1 MAAPQTNYR
10 FGLFEADPATGRLS
24 REGRPVRLQEQ
35 PFQLLI
41 TLLRADG
48 GVVTRDEL
56 RQRLWREDT
65 FVEFDKSLGVAV
77 AKLRSA
83 LGDDAANPR
92 FIETIP
98 RRGYRFIAPLRSMTS
113 AAAPSVAEEHAV
125 AMMPPPG
132 IPSSPA
138 AAASRWSPSSLGAA
152 RNRLAFWMAAAILLT
167 TTAAGSIWLWRDL
180 TRARLSGREAI
191 VVGAITNTTGDTVFD
206 SSLRSAAMM
215 GLAQSPYVHVLPDGT
230 LGELLQ
236 SLGHPPDEALTPGLG
251 HELCQRAKAAA
262 IVEGSIRFSGVEY
275 VLALDASRCDGTS
288 LARER
293 ASIARKDQVI
303 PTLGHEIA
311 DLRRE
316 LGEPGATLQSYNAP
330 IEVATTDSLEALRAY
345 QLGMELR
352 ARADNLKAIP
362 ALKTAIALDPQFAVA
377 FVQLGSSYSN
387 MGNVNEG
394 RPFFRRA
401 FELRDRATAPERFL
415 ITGRYFDIVIGDLEK
430 ASETYRVWSE
440 VYPDD
445 WMGFNALAND
455 ANAMGRYDVAA
466 TASRRTVA
474 LEPNHSFGYTNLI
487 TALVALNRY
496 DEAKAA
502 CRQELERFPDS
513 SPAHLVLYALG
524 AAQGDAAATARELA
538 WANAHPDRSETLFE
552 QAEWSVFRG
561 RPVEGAT
568 MFDEVA
574 RRERHAGNAE
584 APADALVNGA
594 EYEAFMGRTDM
605 AMKSADE
612 ALEIA
617 RNEVVLGLGAL
628 VYALGGRDGLAAQLL
643 QEAAEHHPFSTVTMD
658 VYSPTA
664 RAVLAGKRRG
674 ATVDDVIR
682 ALEPGVPYEW
692 GQGAA
697 LAPAYVRGLECLRL
711 HAWADAAHAF
721 QAVIDH
727 VGTDP
732 VSPFYPLSYLGL
744 ARADAGLGRTDDSR
758 NAYAAVLEFWKDA
771 EPDFAPLTAA
781 RQEYAA
787 LQSHAALGWRANRS
801 KRED

>member
-77 AKLRSA
+77 AKLRAA

-98 RRGYRFIAPLRSMTS
+98 RRGYRFIAPLRIVPPAPTPG
-113 AAAPSVAEEHAV
+113 AAEALPV
-125 AMMPPPG
+125 AMIPAPA
-132 IPSSPA
+132 IPSSRPPA
-138 AAASRWSPSSLGAA
+138 SSGSSPSSSLAPA
-152 RNRLAFWMAAAILLT
+152 RNRRAVWMAAAILLT
-167 TTAAGSIWLWRDL
+167 ATAAGSIWVWRDI
-180 TRARLSGREAI
+180 TRAHLSRREAI
-191 VVGAITNTTGDTVFD
+191 VVGAFTNTTGDTVFD
-206 SSLRSAAMM
+206 SSLRVAAMM

-251 HELCQRAKAAA
+251 RQLCQQAKADA
-262 IVEGSIRFSGVEY
+262 IVEGSIRSSGLAY
-275 VLALDASRCDGTS
+275 VLALQASRCDGTS
-288 LARER
+288 LARAR
-293 ASIARKDQVI
+293 ASVARKDQVI
-303 PTLGHEIA
+303 PTLGHEVA
-311 DLRRE
+311 DLRRQ
-316 LGEPGATLQSYNAP
+316 LGEPGVTLESYNAP
-330 IEVATTDSLEALRAY
+330 IEVATTDSLDALRAY

-455 ANAMGRYDVAA
+455 ANAIGRYEVAA
-466 TASRRTVA
+466 AASRRAVA
-474 LEPNHSFGYTNLI
+474 LEPNRSFGYTNLI
-487 TALVALNRY
+487 TALVALKRY
-496 DEAKAA
+496 DDAKAA
-502 CRQELERFPDS
+502 CRQELERFPDNS
-513 SPAHLVLYALG
+513 SAHLVLYALG
-524 AAQGDAAATARELA
+524 VSQGDAAATARELA
-538 WANAHPDRSETLFE
+538 WSTAHPDRSETLFE
-552 QAEWSVFRG
+552 EAEWSVFRG
-561 RPVEGAT
+561 RPAEAAT

-574 RRERHAGNAE
+574 RRERDAGNAE

-594 EYEAFMGRTDM
+594 EFEAFMGRTDL
-605 AMKSADE
+605 ATKSADQ

-617 RNEVVLGLGAL
+617 HNEVVLGLGAL
-628 VYALGGRDGLAAQLL
+628 VYALAGRDGLAEQLL
-643 QEAAEHHPFSTVTMD
+643 QEAAEQHPLSTVTMD

-664 RAVLAGKRRG
+664 RAELAGKRRG
-674 ATVDDVIR
+674 ATLDDVTR
-682 ALEPGVPYEW
+682 ALEPSVPYEW

-697 LAPAYVRGLECLRL
+697 LAPAYVRGLACLRL

-732 VSPFYPLSYLGL
+732 VSPLYPLAYLGL
-744 ARADAGLGRTDDSR
+744 ARADARLGRTGDSR
-758 NAYAAVLEFWKDA
+758 NAYATVLEFWKDA
-771 EPDFAPLTAA
+771 EPDFALLTAA

-787 LQSHAALGWRANRS
+787 LQ
-801 KRED
+801 